1 MNCNI
6 FIVYLQYTNT
16 FIMIKEKD
24 ILIRVDSELKEKVQQ
39 KAKSLGLSLSSYIR
53 LTLIKEL
60 KDE

>member
-1 MNCNI
+1 
-6 FIVYLQYTNT
+6 
-16 FIMIKEKD
+16 MIKEKD
-24 ILIRVDSELKEKVQQ
+24 ILIRVDPELKEKLQQ